1 MRALAGLFVLA
12 AVAPARADGPDLLR
26 TTPVRSVR
34 SQLERVTDALALY
47 EQLSTMTVADMVSE
61 LGKRPEGA
69 MLLAYVT
76 ANQPRAFITEADA
89 TLGGGTAEGGLVGE
103 LTGAFTARV
112 AGDFCDLASVGLVAR
127 GSAGTGDAEGSAFE
141 ARANAGLCLWKGLYF
156 PPDLEIPGSGSLF
169 PIRLWASLA
178 LNTTPRFAA
187 VRNEPR
193 RRYSEALIG
202 FALEG
207 IRYSPSNPATGVSF
221 LYADIS
227 QRWEWRDAFEGD
239 HGFETQARFGFFRLF
254 RSRDARAI
262 ADRAIDI
269 IDIDLHGTRFD
280 PEEAVALIDLYPVRI
295 SGFGLGSDR
304 ALLDAEI
311 GVTTSGGMIGV
322 TNCLDDNCTTEDITT
337 GDNVPDVATWAAHG
351 ALSFGERRRGVGVDF
366 RRFLSSNI
374 LGQLA
379 LENRATIWHQVLAG
393 PLLVRADA
401 FAGTALHY
409 LDVDARGREKFVGG
423 TVDGRYDI
431 GGSPL
436 WVGVQLDAIT
446 AFDRDDVLSGRVAG
460 SGVRAFI
467 TLGVHHELSRQAID
481 LPPIPDPFA
490 VPATD
495 DEPGPVPS
503 TDAPT
508 PSVPPG
514 TDPPTE
520 PANER

>member
-1 MRALAGLFVLA
+1 MRALAGLCVLA
-12 AVAPARADGPDLLR
+12 AVAPAHADGPDLLR
-26 TTPVRSVR
+26 TTPVRTVR

-47 EQLSTMTVADMVSE
+47 EQLSSMTVEDVVIE

-69 MLLAYVT
+69 LLLAYIT
-76 ANQPRAFITEADA
+76 ANQPRAFITEANA
-89 TLGGGTAEGGLVGE
+89 TLGGGTAGGGLVGE
-103 LTGAFTARV
+103 LTAAFTARV
-112 AGDFCDLASVGLVAR
+112 AGDFCDLASAGLVAR

-156 PPDLEIPGSGSLF
+156 PPDLGIPGSGSLF

-193 RRYSEALIG
+193 RRYSEALVG

-221 LYADIS
+221 MYADVS
-227 QRWEWRDAFEGD
+227 ERWEWRDAFEGD
-239 HGFETQARFGFFRLF
+239 HGFEIAARFGFFRLF
-254 RSRDARAI
+254 RSRDARAL

-280 PEEAVALIDLYPVRI
+280 PDEAVALIDLYPLRI

-311 GVTTSGGMIGV
+311 GVTTSGGTIGV
-322 TNCLDDNCTTEDITT
+322 TNCLDDNCTSEDIDT
-337 GDNVPDVATWAAHG
+337 GDNVADVATWAAHG
-351 ALSFGERRRGVGVDF
+351 ALSFGERRRGVGLDF

-379 LENRATIWHQVLAG
+379 VENRTTLWHQVLAG

-436 WVGVQLDAIT
+436 WVGVQLDAVA

-467 TLGVHHELSRQAID
+467 TLGVHHELSRQTID

-490 VPATD
+490 APAP
-495 DEPGPVPS
+495 DEAPDGQPTEQPV
-503 TDAPT
+503 DGAPAD
-508 PSVPPG
+508 PSVTP
-514 TDPPTE
+514 
-520 PANER
+520 

>member
-1 MRALAGLFVLA
+1 MRAVLA
-12 AVAPARADGPDLLR
+12 LTLLAAATPAYADGPDLLR

-34 SQLERVTDALALY
+34 SQLERVSDALALY
-47 EQLSTMTVADMVSE
+47 QQLSTLTVEDVIVE

-69 MLLAYVT
+69 MLLAYIN

-141 ARANAGLCLWKGLYF
+141 ARANAGVCLWKGLYF
-156 PPDLEIPGSGSLF
+156 PPDLDIPGSGSLF

-193 RRYSEALIG
+193 RRYSEALVG

-221 LYADIS
+221 MYADVS
-227 QRWEWRDAFEGD
+227 ERWEWRDAFEGD
-239 HGFETQARFGFFRLF
+239 HGFETAARFGFFRLF
-254 RSRDARAI
+254 RSRDARAL

-280 PEEAVALIDLYPVRI
+280 PKEAVALIDLYPVRI

-304 ALLDAEI
+304 VLLDAEI
-311 GVTTSGGMIGV
+311 GVTTSGGTISS
-322 TNCLDDNCTTEDITT
+322 TNCLDDDCTTEEIDT
-337 GDNVPDVATWAAHG
+337 GENVADVVTWAAHG
-351 ALSFGERRRGVGVDF
+351 ALSAGERRRALGLDF

-374 LGQLA
+374 LGQLT
-379 LENRATIWHQVLAG
+379 LENRTTLWHQVLAG

-423 TVDGRYDI
+423 TVDGRYNI

-436 WVGVQLDAIT
+436 WVGVQLDAVA

-467 TLGVHHELSRQAID
+467 TLGVHHEISRQPIE

-490 VPATD
+490 APAPDPETPPAAAQPVTD
-495 DEPGPVPS
+495 ESTPADPYETPPV
-503 TDAPT
+503 AP
-508 PSVPPG
+508 
-514 TDPPTE
+514 
-520 PANER
+520 